1 MKEEELEAA
10 SKFGR
15 PMPFKMGRVEGESSL
30 FEPIINEIREYLE
43 SMAKAE
49 MGDE

>member
-1 MKEEELEAA
+1 
-10 SKFGR
+10 
-15 PMPFKMGRVEGESSL
+15 L

-49 MGDE
+49 MGDEWI